1 MDRREAGAMKK
12 TSTLIILLVFV
23 VTGLFLFKDS
33 FGKKEDT
40 AKLPPSETITIVDNL
55 DNKVTV
61 PKKMD
66 RIAVAGIFPFPSIL
80 SVFLGSAEKI
90 VGMPPASM
98 SAAKAGLLA
107 ELFPEILKAD
117 TSFTSGEDL
126 NIEELIK
133 LKPDVVFY
141 SSGNGEWTKMFAGA
155 GIPAVAISPRK
166 WDYDVLETYDKWIEL
181 LSEMFPE
188 SAKAKQVSA
197 YSKETYDKIQNRV
210 KNLKESERKKDLF
223 LFQYDDQKIV
233 TSGKHFFGQY
243 WCDAVGAKNAA
254 EEITVDNANAKIT
267 MEQIY
272 NWNPDVVF
280 ITNFTPAMPDDIYSG
295 KIGGRSWNN
304 VKAAKTGDVYKM
316 PLGSY
321 RSYTPGADTPV
332 TLLWLAQKVY
342 PELFKDINIE
352 KEVKDYYS
360 KLYGIELT
368 EEQIKRMYSP
378 GAKAAEGFKN

>member
-33 FGKKEDT
+33 FGKKEET
-40 AKLPPSETITIVDNL
+40 AKLPQSETITIVDNL

-61 PKKMD
+61 PKKID

-155 GIPAVAISPRK
+155 GISAVAISPRK

-210 KNLKESERKKDLF
+210 KNLKESERKKVLF

>member
-61 PKKMD
+61 PKKID

-197 YSKETYDKIQNRV
+197 YSRETYDKIQNRV
-210 KNLKESERKKDLF
+210 KNLKENERKKVLF

-304 VKAAKTGDVYKM
+304 VKAAKTRDIYKM

-368 EEQIKRMYSP
+368 KEQIKRMYSP

>member
-1 MDRREAGAMKK
+1 MKK

-55 DNKVTV
+55 DNKVTM

-210 KNLKESERKKDLF
+210 KNLKESERKKVLF

>member
-1 MDRREAGAMKK
+1 MKK

-61 PKKMD
+61 PKKID

-210 KNLKESERKKDLF
+210 KNLKESERKKVLF